1 MELESARKALA
12 APCHLQV
19 ERGPA
24 AGLVLPF
31 AGNYCAL
38 GRPQLHDRAVSH
50 EHLLFISQQDK
61 LRVRDL
67 GSANGTFRGS
77 FASCF
82 SRIRQ
87 EQEIGSSS
95 RIRAGN
101 TVLKVSPRPR
111 ALRVTRPRP
120 KPQLGSWRQW
130 LFLPVLVFLP
140 LSLTSLL
147 RIPPLVGM
155 LVFAALSALGMGI
168 WFYRRPRPVSPA
180 QLLLV
185 ASQPKPAA
193 SHPASLHE
201 GGEVGAWISPH
212 RVVRGKG
219 GDKLCFTGSYA
230 RERALWWA
238 AQLAWQEGARY
249 RLDLAVTAADFTR
262 GDENY
267 PPHISGDSE
276 DATGED
282 ALGSPDFPDPLPGQ
296 VKSSVPRVVLVSPSK
311 EPLGT
316 GENIWVTWAKTPG
329 QAPVWANRIVTVPT
343 HRRATRHADLPSLLW
358 CRLITRDHTSESA
371 GKLAGKVIFGQLW
384 PQFVGAVAPLAAIR
398 DNWKR
403 SQSLQ
408 APVAFD
414 AQGVS
419 YLDLVKDGPH
429 ALLAGTTGAGK
440 SAALTTWLLSLAL
453 SHPPSK
459 LQYVLVDYKGG
470 DAFQKLQSLPHVLGI
485 LTDLEPALTKRAIL
499 SLNAEIKYRE
509 QHKNRQHPRIV
520 VVVDEFRVLA
530 TDHPDLLDSLIRL
543 ATLGRSLGIHLIL
556 ATQRPAGIV
565 DGQIKSNMAL
575 RICLRVLDTA
585 DSGDVLG
592 DGRGAQLPAIAGRAW
607 IKSASDASGKL
618 VQFAW
623 IPHAEQAEQ
632 LAQLC
637 RAAWHPPAPARLP
650 WAPPLPR
657 RLPLAQLPP
666 AADKVILGLG
676 DYPHRQCTAPLM
688 LPLRFSLHLVGS
700 VGSGRT
706 TLALMVALQLANKG
720 QEVHVICT
728 SPQDFFG
735 ASFNKAHHKTWP
747 GTIATTPQMSLELL
761 KLASRGQL
769 SGTLLIDDCEDLLD
783 SLERTYGP
791 LSGNDLLAGL
801 CRQSEALGIS
811 LLVVSGPSTASS
823 RLFQGIKTQ
832 IVGVIRDGVQ
842 AAQAG
847 FTPRVLEQIS
857 EAGIF
862 VFSPSREATPF
873 RAAMPPIPE
882 PENFLSSP
890 EVRLQA
896 LPTRFDLPH
905 SPIQQNLANIFA
917 LGLSG
922 PLPLERE
929 DFERDWL
936 VIGDHSSG
944 KTNTVHLLAKFL
956 PDHKILEDL
965 NAHDPRLMAATELGA
980 SPSLETTS
988 ALASPSPQLEDPTRR
1003 MPVIASVSPEVVQ
1016 TTFSGPLSELR
1027 QHAVLIILGSAAQCR
1042 PFLKGIDC
1050 QALPDQ
1056 IGLVPGRG
1064 IIIKKGKGLAIQIA
1078 IYPKLR

>member
-1 MELESARKALA
+1 MRKALA

-38 GRPQLHDRAVSH
+38 GRPQLHDRAVSR

-67 GSANGTFRGS
+67 GSANGTFRG
-77 FASCF
+77 ALTSCF

-87 EQEIGSSS
+87 EQEIGASS

-101 TVLKVSPRPR
+101 TVLKVCPRPR

-130 LFLPVLVFLP
+130 LFLPMLAFLP

-147 RIPPLVGM
+147 RIPPLTGL
-155 LVFAALSALGMGI
+155 LVFAGIAALGMGV
-168 WFYRRPRPVSPA
+168 WWYHHPRPVSPA

-185 ASQPKPAA
+185 ASQPEPAA
-193 SHPASLHE
+193 PRPVSFNE

-212 RVVRGKG
+212 RVVRGKA
-219 GDKLCFTGSYA
+219 GDKLCFTGNYA

-249 RLDLAVTAADFTR
+249 RLDLAVTAADFTC
-262 GDENY
+262 GDDNY
-267 PPHISGDSE
+267 PPDTSGYSE
-276 DATGED
+276 ETTGED
-282 ALGSPDFPDPLPGQ
+282 ALSSPGYPNLLLGQ
-296 VKSSVPRVVLVSPSK
+296 VKPAVPRVILVSPSQK
-311 EPLGT
+311 PVGS
-316 GENIWVTWAKTPG
+316 GENIWVTWAKTSG
-329 QAPVWANRIVTVPT
+329 QAPVWANRIIPVPT
-343 HRRATRHADLPSLLW
+343 HRRATRHANLPSLFW
-358 CRLITRDHTSESA
+358 CRLLTRDHASESA
-371 GKLAGKVIFGQLW
+371 GKLADKVAFRQLW
-384 PQFVGAVAPLAAIR
+384 PQIIGAATPLAAIR
-398 DNWKR
+398 DNWKH

-408 APVAFD
+408 APVALD

-440 SAALTTWLLSLAL
+440 SAALITWLLSLAL

-485 LTDLEPALTKRAIL
+485 LTDLEPALTRRAIL

-575 RICLRVLDTA
+575 RICLRVLETA

-592 DGRGAQLPAIAGRAW
+592 DGRGAQLPAIPGRAW
-607 IKSASDASGKL
+607 IKSATDSSGKQ

-623 IPHAEQAEQ
+623 IPHVEQAEQ

-637 RAAWHPPAPARLP
+637 RSAWHPPTPARLP
-650 WAPPLPR
+650 WAAPLPR
-657 RLPLAQLPP
+657 RLTLAQLPP
-666 AADKVILGLG
+666 AVDKVILGLG

-688 LPLRFSLHLVGS
+688 MPPSFSLHVVGS

-706 TLALMVALQLANKG
+706 TIALMVALQLANRG
-720 QEVHVICT
+720 REVHVICT

-735 ASFNKAHHKTWP
+735 PSFSATHQKTWP
-747 GTIATTPQMSLELL
+747 GTIATTPQVSLELL
-761 KLASRGQL
+761 KLASRGEL
-769 SGTLLIDDCEDLLD
+769 SGTLIIDDCEDLLD

-791 LSGNDLLAGL
+791 LSGNDLLARL

-811 LLVVSGPSTASS
+811 LMVVTGPSGASA
-823 RLFQGIKTQ
+823 RLFQGLKTQ
-832 IVGVIRDGVQ
+832 IVGGIRDGVQ

-847 FTPRVLEQIS
+847 FTPQVLEQIS

-862 VFSPSREATPF
+862 VFSPSRLATPF

-882 PENFLSSP
+882 GANFLASP
-890 EVRLQA
+890 QVRLQA
-896 LPTRFDLPH
+896 LPTRFYLPKAH
-905 SPIQQNLANIFA
+905 IRQGSDRAFA

-922 PLPLERE
+922 PLSLGVN

-936 VIGDHSSG
+936 IIGDHSSG
-944 KTNTVHLLAKFL
+944 KTNTVHLLANFL

-965 NAHDPRLMAATELGA
+965 NAHDPRLLAAAELA
-980 SPSLETTS
+980 TSSSPQTQSVLALPSL
-988 ALASPSPQLEDPTRR
+988 PSGAPARGE
-1003 MPVIASVSPEVVQ
+1003 PVIASVSPEVVQ

-1027 QHAVLIILGSAAQCR
+1027 QRAILVILGSAAQCR
-1042 PFLKGIDC
+1042 PFLKGINS

-1064 IIIKKGKGLAIQIA
+1064 IIVKNGKGLAIQIA